1 MRCLFFTLVTMSL
14 FPPFLFLSLA
24 AAVCHTMGIR
34 EISPCRTSLT
44 PEWRINCSPP
54 EARIRRI
61 STPLSSDRAR
71 FMKNKPRN
79 LFYRFCGFQENF
91 SDTEKLKIIPVPLL
105 TLKVFR
111 CALNFTSG
119 SPTKNRKQADFQI
132 VQITQLLGYQQKFLC
147 GFDFWSWA
155 EKVVVGCSHPNSLH
169 HRRHHCS
176 RVLIGYQAWDLRSEG

>member
-1 MRCLFFTLVTMSL
+1 MFIFNIEEPHCQDFRTGTHTLPSLVTMSL

-132 VQITQLLGYQQKFLC
+132 VQITQLLGYQQDSSAVLTFQ
-147 GFDFWSWA
+147 
-155 EKVVVGCSHPNSLH
+155 VG
-169 HRRHHCS
+169 
-176 RVLIGYQAWDLRSEG
+176 QKKW